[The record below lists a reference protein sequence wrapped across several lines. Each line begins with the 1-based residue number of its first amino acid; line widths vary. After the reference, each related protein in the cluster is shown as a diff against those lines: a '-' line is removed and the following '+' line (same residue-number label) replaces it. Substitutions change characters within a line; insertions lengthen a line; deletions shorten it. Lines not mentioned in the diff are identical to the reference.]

1 MAKTI
6 QINPVKTIRNTGI
19 RYNFVIFVVI
29 IVCSLIFAVI
39 VLSTIL
45 SQPDSSSS
53 VTTTDFDQATINRI
67 NGLDTSANN
76 SNYNNLP
83 TGRINPFFE

>member
-6 QINPVKTIRNTGI
+6 QINPIKTIKNAGG

-29 IVCSLIFAVI
+29 VVCSLIFAVI
-39 VLSTIL
+39 VLSAIL
-45 SQPDSSSS
+45 SRPNDSSSIS
-53 VTTTDFDQATINRI
+53 TTDFDQVTINRLS
-67 NGLDTSANN
+67 GLDTSANN

-83 TGRINPFFE
+83 NGRINPFFE